1 MSMSNLDAFKAIKE
15 KFNSPSAKTEEVF
28 SSKSNVIKEA
38 EEIKEVERVGEVE
51 NTSVIQDEPKVQEPQ
66 EPQELD
72 SELDK
77 DTLIKSDVESAKAEE
92 VSNQLNQ
99 INNFIDETY
108 SKYADIIQDIN
119 VKHIDTLENNDP
131 LFKYKIIIR
140 DKTIEFRKW
149 KVKDRKSLMAANNDV
164 ERRKAL
170 VYNCIKDQ
178 NVALDNEEFNFVLE
192 KIRSVSVK
200 DKLNYTLT
208 CDECGKDFNLSVD
221 IEDLIDCSFSDFEP
235 LVYNDLIIEIQDIKN
250 RDFYENT
257 IITVTDEQ
265 ERFLYDLA
273 LHIKSINGNSS
284 MSFQSVIDFLQD
296 LDLDVYSSIY
306 EQFNKIRFRCIN
318 LQSVECPHCHGE
330 TVFNFNDFP
339 GFFPKS
345 WE

>member
-1 MSMSNLDAFKAIKE
+1 MSMSNLDAFNAIKE

-28 SSKSNVIKEA
+28 SSKSKEV
-38 EEIKEVERVGEVE
+38 EKVEETEVVSEIKE
-51 NTSVIQDEPKVQEPQ
+51 TPVISETPEIEDHQESN
-66 EPQELD
+66 

-77 DTLIKSDVESAKAEE
+77 DTLIKSDDESAKVAEI
-92 VSNQLNQ
+92 SNQLNQ
-99 INNFIDETY
+99 IDNFIDETY

-149 KVKDRKSLMAANNDV
+149 KVKDRKSLMSANNDV

-257 IITVTDEQ
+257 IVTVTDEQ

>member
-28 SSKSNVIKEA
+28 SSKSNKV
-38 EEIKEVERVGEVE
+38 EEIKNTEEVGEVKE
-51 NTSVIQDEPKVQEPQ
+51 VQETPVISETQ
-66 EPQELD
+66 ETQATEELQESN

-77 DTLIKSDVESAKAEE
+77 DTLLKSDIESAKVAEI
-92 VSNQLNQ
+92 SNQLNQ
-99 INNFIDETY
+99 IDNFIDETY
-108 SKYADIIQDIN
+108 NKYADIIQDIN

-149 KVKDRKSLMAANNDV
+149 KVKDRKSLMSANNDV

-178 NVALDNEEFNFVLE
+178 NIALDNEEFNFVLE

-257 IITVTDEQ
+257 IVTVTDEQ